1 MGTMLFSDVLVI
13 VRGGG
18 DLATGVVYRLSKAGF
33 PVIVTELPQPLAIRR
48 AVAIASAVFD
58 GALTIEDLS
67 VRRVATPSEA
77 RVLAADGTIP
87 VLVDPEGESL
97 RALRPAVVVDARM
110 AKRNLGTRPDDA
122 PLVIALGPGFSAG
135 GDCHAVIETNRGHR
149 LGRVI
154 WSGPAEPNTGRPGV
168 VQGRQNDRVLRAP
181 ADGTVEP
188 HCAIGDFVREGDLI
202 ATVGGEPLRAPFDG
216 VLRGLIHPSVSV
228 TTGMKIGDLDP
239 RGERD
244 YCFEISEKSL
254 AIGGGVVEAVLSAPQ
269 IAPLL
274 SASRNRSLT

>member
-1 MGTMLFSDVLVI
+1 MLFSDVLVI

-239 RGERD
+239 RGKRD

-269 IAPLL
+269 ITPLL